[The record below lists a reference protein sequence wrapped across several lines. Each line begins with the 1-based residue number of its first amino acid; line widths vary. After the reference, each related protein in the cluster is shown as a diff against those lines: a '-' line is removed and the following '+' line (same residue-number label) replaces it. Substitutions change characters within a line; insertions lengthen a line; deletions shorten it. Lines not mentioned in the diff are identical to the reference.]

1 MYHEQSLSG
10 IAIAIRLLRA
20 KYSSTQR
27 LITTLTEMVR
37 GSLII
42 QQLNEKLLAPIAE
55 HWQNT
60 DRCIKRDN
68 NRSTRVA
75 ISLVADT

>member
-1 MYHEQSLSG
+1 
-10 IAIAIRLLRA
+10 
-20 KYSSTQR
+20 
-27 LITTLTEMVR
+27 MVR